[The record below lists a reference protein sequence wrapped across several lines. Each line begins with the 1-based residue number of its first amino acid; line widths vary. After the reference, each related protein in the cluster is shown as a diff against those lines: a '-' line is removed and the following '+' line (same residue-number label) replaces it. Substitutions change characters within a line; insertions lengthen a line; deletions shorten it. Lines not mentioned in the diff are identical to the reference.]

1 MRAEFKNKAWLKIRR
16 IQAAPIKI
24 FLPVLAAVALLAVT
38 FFWLVPPRMEAHL
51 MDRKREMIRALTE
64 VVWSTVQHYAD
75 QADAGT
81 LTLAEAQQRAI
92 DLLRGLR
99 YGPDG
104 KDYFWVNDMHP
115 RMVMHPY
122 RPDLEGQDTTDFTD
136 PTGKHLFLAFVDMA
150 RREGAGFVDYQW
162 QWQDNPDKI
171 VTKISYVKEFIP
183 WGWII
188 GTGVYVEDVRSQI
201 GAIVHHMS
209 LIFAAILMIV
219 TLLVGYVV
227 WEGAGVESRRKT
239 AQNLAT
245 LQQEQLFQAAKMA
258 SLGTLV
264 SGVAHEINN
273 PITSVL
279 LNIQVFEKF
288 FKGSRPIMDGYCAD
302 GGHLQIGGMD
312 YNGLRERMPQLLL
325 HAREGVTRV
334 KQIVGDLKDF
344 AGQRAS
350 DVHAAVDLN
359 KVAQKAVALVGHLIK
374 KSTDTFQVTLAPQL
388 PTLMGN
394 SQRLEQ
400 VVMNLLVNACQ
411 ALTDRHDSISVT
423 TGVHPEDGSVWLEV
437 RDTGAGM
444 APDVLERITDP
455 FFTTRRDSGGIGLG
469 LSISDTIVRDHG
481 GRLSFVSRE
490 GQGTTAR
497 MTFPSTP
504 TASAGQRGD
513 MA

>member
-1 MRAEFKNKAWLKIRR
+1 MRVESKNNAWLKIRR

-64 VVWSTVQHYAD
+64 VVWNTVQHYAD
-75 QADAGT
+75 QVRAGT
-81 LTLAEAQQRAI
+81 LTLSEAQQRAI
-92 DLLRGLR
+92 ALLRSLR

-122 RPDLEGQDTTDFTD
+122 RPDLEGQDTTNFTD
-136 PTGKHLFLAFVDMA
+136 PTGKHLFLAFIDTA

-171 VTKISYVKEFIP
+171 VTKISYVKEFTP

-209 LIFAAILMIV
+209 LIFAVILMIV

-227 WEGAGVESRRKT
+227 WEGAGVESRRKK
-239 AQNLAT
+239 AQNMAN

-288 FKGSRPIMDGYCAD
+288 FKGTLPILDAYCAG
-302 GGHLQIGGMD
+302 GGHLRIGGMD
-312 YNGLRERMPQLLL
+312 YDGLRERMPQLLL
-325 HAREGVTRV
+325 YAREGVTRV

-350 DVHAAVDLN
+350 DVRDAVDLN
-359 KVAQKAVALVGHLIK
+359 KVAQKAIALVEHLIK
-374 KSTDTFQVTLAPQL
+374 KNTDTFEVNLAPQM
-388 PTLMGN
+388 PAITGN

-411 ALTDRHDSISVT
+411 ALTNRREGISVT
-423 TGVHPEDGSVWLEV
+423 TGVHPEEGSVWIEV

-455 FFTTRRDSGGIGLG
+455 FFTTRRDRGGIGLG

-490 GQGTTAR
+490 GEGTAATL
-497 MTFPSTP
+497 TLPSGPAT
-504 TASAGQRGD
+504 SAGKRGD
-513 MA
+513 IA